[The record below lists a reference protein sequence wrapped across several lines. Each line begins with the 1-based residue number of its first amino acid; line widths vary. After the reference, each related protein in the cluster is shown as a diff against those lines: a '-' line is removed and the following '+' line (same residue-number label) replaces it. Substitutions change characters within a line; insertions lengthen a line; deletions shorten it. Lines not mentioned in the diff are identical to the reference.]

1 MSPLWPDRARPV
13 KITFPL
19 LEAAESLRRQ
29 SLLNPDGWGVG
40 YYAGGHAV
48 VRKQAEAAH
57 GSPRFNRVAEQA
69 RSHLF
74 VAHVRLRTAGGINLA
89 NTHPFSYG
97 GWILAQNG
105 GIGGAWHKRIKA
117 EIGWGTSRA
126 NSGEHLLYW
135 LHARAGHLS
144 GAARDAAI
152 LVAVRELIAAP
163 ASIGSA
169 NFVLA
174 TGDQLY
180 AFCFSPPQGNARSL
194 FYLRRSPPDA
204 SRCAAEIT
212 RPRNPPHPGGAG
224 RLRAGDGAGR
234 TLAAGDERLPVDR
247 PPRSQRGPR
256 NASPPRNAGYSRS
269 AHRPGRCAAGYC
281 PLRKDQVLAC
291 GS

>member
-1 MSPLWPDRARPV
+1 MCRLFGLIATRPV

-19 LEAAESLRRQ
+19 LDATESLRRQ

-57 GSPRFNRVAEQA
+57 GSPGFSRVAEQA

-74 VAHVRLRTAGGINLA
+74 VAHVRLCTAGGINLA

-117 EIGWGTSRA
+117 EIGWGHIAGKT
-126 NSGEHLLYW
+126 SGEHLLYW

-180 AFCFSPPQGNARSL
+180 AFCFSPPQGSARSL
-194 FYLRRSPPDA
+194 FYLRRSSPDA
-204 SRCAAEIT
+204 FPCAGEASGLEIPRTPAVLVASEQVTGPAE
-212 RPRNPPHPGGAG
+212 AW
-224 RLRAGDGAGR
+224 
-234 TLAAGDERLPVDR
+234 LPVANGCLLIARRDLSVDLER
-247 PPRSQRGPR
+247 IP
-256 NASPPRNAGYSRS
+256 
-269 AHRPGRCAAGYC
+269 AA
-281 PLRKDQVLAC
+281 
-291 GS
+291 

>member
-1 MSPLWPDRARPV
+1 MCRLFGLIARRPV

-19 LEAAESLRRQ
+19 LDAAESLRRQ

-57 GSPRFNRVAEQA
+57 GSPGFNRVAEQA

-117 EIGWGTSRA
+117 EIGWGRIAGKT
-126 NSGEHLLYW
+126 SGEHLLYW

-144 GAARDAAI
+144 GPARDAAI
-152 LVAVRELIAAP
+152 LAAVRELVADP

-180 AFCFSPPQGNARSL
+180 AFRFSPPQGNARSL
-194 FYLRRSPPDA
+194 FYLRRTP
-204 SRCAAEIT
+204 
-212 RPRNPPHPGGAG
+212 PPHEASSMADEASGPAIPRTPAELVASEQVTGPGEPWQPVANGCLLIAH
-224 RLRAGDGAGR
+224 RDLSVDLERI
-234 TLAAGDERLPVDR
+234 LAA
-247 PPRSQRGPR
+247 
-256 NASPPRNAGYSRS
+256 
-269 AHRPGRCAAGYC
+269 
-281 PLRKDQVLAC
+281 
-291 GS
+291 

>member
-1 MSPLWPDRARPV
+1 MCRLFGLIAPRPV

-57 GSPRFNRVAEQA
+57 GSPGFSRVAEQA

-117 EIGWGTSRA
+117 EIGWGRIAGKT
-126 NSGEHLLYW
+126 SGEHLLYW

-152 LVAVRELIAAP
+152 LAAVRELVADP

-180 AFCFSPPQGNARSL
+180 AFRFSPPQGNARSL
-194 FYLRRSPPDA
+194 FYLRRSPPLAEA
-204 SRCAAEIT
+204 SPGAAEAEGGI
-212 RPRNPPHPGGAG
+212 PRTPAVLVASEQVTGPGEPWQPVANGCLLIA
-224 RLRAGDGAGR
+224 RCDLSVDLERI
-234 TLAAGDERLPVDR
+234 AA
-247 PPRSQRGPR
+247 
-256 NASPPRNAGYSRS
+256 A
-269 AHRPGRCAAGYC
+269 
-281 PLRKDQVLAC
+281 
-291 GS
+291 